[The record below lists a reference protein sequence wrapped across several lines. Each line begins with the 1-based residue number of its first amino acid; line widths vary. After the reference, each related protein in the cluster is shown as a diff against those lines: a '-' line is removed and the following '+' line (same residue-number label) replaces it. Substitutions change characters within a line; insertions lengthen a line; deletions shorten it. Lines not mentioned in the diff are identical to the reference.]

1 MFFWDQTAD
10 DLSLVA
16 YMFKAG
22 EPCFLVFHTPS
33 LPDRPKQQRPPLIT
47 SKQVRPESSF
57 IIHSSL
63 HFLFSPNIHQFSLSA
78 AASAKQPC
86 DSRLLSFSAAL
97 FSTALSSS
105 VLAVSVSDSFGCFCG
120 FFLYMRLTFS
130 TPLPDQYP

>member
-1 MFFWDQTAD
+1 MFCWDQTAD

-22 EPCFLVFHTPS
+22 EPCFLVFHTQS

-63 HFLFSPNIHQFSLSA
+63 HFLFSPNIHHFSLSA

-86 DSRLLSFSAAL
+86 DSGLPSFSAAL
-97 FSTALSSS
+97 FSPALSSS
-105 VLAVSVSDSFGCFCG
+105 VLASDSFGCFCG